1 MSTETKQPPRRAYE
15 IMGKVISRGDA
26 IEMSRLISRSPQ
38 LVTAWCREP
47 MSRKEAASG
56 RTSPLDTLRS
66 LILMVKEDDGEPN
79 RDYPI
84 GEYIAGLLNGVF
96 VPLLRPS
103 ASPSSDMLARLSRV
117 LKETGEVIES
127 ARRIGFDGDQDV
139 ASKAMCIKEIDDAIV
154 ALVQL
159 KQNINNGR

>member
-1 MSTETKQPPRRAYE
+1 MVIEMKHPPRRAYE

-26 IEMSRLISRSPQ
+26 IELSRIISRSPQ

-56 RTSPLDTLRS
+56 RTSPLDTLRN
-66 LILMVKEDDGEPN
+66 LILMVKEDDGEPD
-79 RDYPI
+79 RAYPI

-96 VPLLRPS
+96 VPLLQPS
-103 ASPSSDMLARLSRV
+103 FSPEADMLSRLSRV
-117 LKETGEVIES
+117 LRETGEVIDS
-127 ARRIGFDGDQDV
+127 ASLLGFNGNSN
-139 ASKAMCIKEIDDAIV
+139 ATAKAACIKEIDDAIV

-159 KQNINNGR
+159 KQNINGK